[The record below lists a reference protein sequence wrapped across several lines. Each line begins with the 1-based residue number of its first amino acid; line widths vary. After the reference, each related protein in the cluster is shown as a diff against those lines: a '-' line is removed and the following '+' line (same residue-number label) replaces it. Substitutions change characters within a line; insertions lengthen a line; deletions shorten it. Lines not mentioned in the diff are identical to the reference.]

1 MMEKPPPI
9 TPPPINQRIS
19 QSEESTKTYWLL
31 AVAVLLGFLLAMVL
45 VPWLTSVINFG
56 GKVGR
61 MDNGES
67 GTLVAS
73 LGTGSADSTRAAEAS
88 GPSSAMSE
96 SGTGAG
102 DDMVPRVQA
111 EQIESNTI
119 PATPESQV
127 STAESNGENGADERE
142 NEEEPR
148 LLIVEQKRSV
158 DRSIQ
163 SGLSRESIGGLGGAN
178 PFVGSGP
185 PAKSTVYVIDVSGS
199 MQTPDRLPRVL
210 STLKRAVELL
220 EPEQKFTVI
229 LFDQGF
235 YNAPIGQGL
244 VLANKRNKQAIYDW
258 LANAPGGSG
267 TNPLPAM
274 LTAIQ
279 QRPERIVLLSDG
291 EFDPTSAVA
300 ITQANR
306 SNLQSAKI
314 DCVGLMEE
322 VETLKEIAK
331 ANKGIY
337 YQAQ

>member
-9 TPPPINQRIS
+9 APPPINQRQS
-19 QSEESTKTYWLL
+19 QSEDSSKTYWLL
-31 AVAVLLGFLLAMVL
+31 AAAVLLGFLLAMVM
-45 VPWLTSVINFG
+45 VPWLASLSRLG
-56 GKVGR
+56 GKDAR
-61 MDNGES
+61 LENGES
-67 GTLVAS
+67 GTVAAS
-73 LGTGSADSTRAAEAS
+73 LGTGSADAAEAS
-88 GPSSAMSE
+88 SPSSAIAE
-96 SGTGAG
+96 SGTGTG
-102 DDMVPRVQA
+102 DDMVAREQA
-111 EQIESNTI
+111 EQIESNAI
-119 PATPESQV
+119 PAIPESQV
-127 STAESNGENGADERE
+127 STAESHDEDGAETME
-142 NEEEPR
+142 NEDEPR
-148 LLIVEQKRSV
+148 LLIVEQKRSAGK
-158 DRSIQ
+158 SIQ
-163 SGLSRESIGGLGGAN
+163 PSVSGESIGGLGGAN

-199 MQTPDRLPRVL
+199 MQTPDRLPRVI
-210 STLKRAVELL
+210 STLKRAVDLL

-244 VLANKRNKQAIYDW
+244 VLANKRNKQAIYNW
-258 LANAPGGSG
+258 LDNAPGGSG

-291 EFDPTSAVA
+291 EFDPSSAFT

-306 SNLQSAKI
+306 ANTKSARI

-331 ANKGIY
+331 VNKGIY